1 MADFKVSELLMMQH
15 ALCERHH
22 WGPRRPED
30 GHKSLLWSIG
40 EIGEITEILKKKGHA
55 AVMDNPA
62 VRAHF
67 VEETA
72 DTVMYLLDM
81 MECFGITGE
90 EFSDAYEAKFTRN
103 MNRSWAENRTL
114 YEDALPASSEN
125 TKEDQT
131 ENKKENKL

>member
-1 MADFKVSELLMMQH
+1 MADFKVSELLGMQH

-67 VEETA
+67 VEEMA
-72 DTVMYLLDM
+72 DVLMYYGDVML
-81 MECFGITGE
+81 CFGITSE
-90 EFSDAYEAKFTRN
+90 ELAQAYRDKYHIN
-103 MNRSWAENRTL
+103 MNRW
-114 YEDALPASSEN
+114 
-125 TKEDQT
+125 
-131 ENKKENKL
+131 